1 MGDSA
6 RNADTEYPV
15 EILNLRKELKDKNLL
30 VEKEVA
36 KNAEKEEAEEVAKL
50 QVVKMEAE
58 AAAGEYIKSRAKK
71 PVEIKEAE
79 LGVNEVPE
87 VVEGKADCDDSG
99 TNSKLGIAA
108 KPKKVWGYHGL
119 TVRTLV
125 LVMLIGRFGKTGG
138 TVLDMNN
145 GNTEHDGEALQIC
158 SEHSGA
164 KLDYLHW

>member
-87 VVEGKADCDDSG
+87 VVEGKADSDDSG
-99 TNSKLGIAA
+99 TDGKVGIAA
-108 KPKKVWGYHGL
+108 KPRKVWGYHGL
-119 TVRTLV
+119 TV
-125 LVMLIGRFGKTGG
+125 
-138 TVLDMNN
+138 
-145 GNTEHDGEALQIC
+145 
-158 SEHSGA
+158 
-164 KLDYLHW
+164 